1 LPFEI
6 TSILLLMAI
15 VGAMTLARH
24 TGELSARARVV
35 PGDQMLALSEIDP
48 TTSHEEPGTIEAHT
62 TSEAARV
69 LGITDLRDQT
79 KRD

>member
-1 LPFEI
+1 
-6 TSILLLMAI
+6 
-15 VGAMTLARH
+15 
-24 TGELSARARVV
+24 
-35 PGDQMLALSEIDP
+35 MLALSEIDP